1 MHFFLKILKYIK
13 PYSAYVC
20 FNILSNILSVLFSLF
35 SITMVIPFLGIL
47 FGTQEKVSQAQ
58 VLAFNASSIKD
69 NFYYIISK
77 TINSKGET
85 EALMFICILVLA
97 MFFFKNLF
105 RYLALFF
112 LTPIRNGIIHDIRM
126 DLQKKIISLPLSFI
140 GTKRRGDLTSRMT
153 SDLVEIEWSIMG
165 TLEMVFKDPINIL
178 VFLSK
183 YSFL

>member
-13 PYSAYVC
+13 PYSVYVC

-58 VLAFNASSIKD
+58 ALAFNASSIKD
-69 NFYYIISK
+69 NFYFIISK

-105 RYLALFF
+105 IELSLFI
-112 LTPIRNGIIHDIRM
+112 PITE
-126 DLQKKIISLPLSFI
+126 L
-140 GTKRRGDLTSRMT
+140 
-153 SDLVEIEWSIMG
+153 
-165 TLEMVFKDPINIL
+165 
-178 VFLSK
+178 
-183 YSFL
+183 